1 MSFNYNQPFG
11 GFGGYVPP
19 VQNPVYQQPQPPQYT
34 TNKLYVASV
43 QDAITRYAMPNTV
56 ILYTLQDESA
66 VIEVTTDAQGKKTP
80 RVRLLSDEPVQ
91 TAPPEYVSRQEF
103 DAFRA
108 EVQKLISPNTEGG
121 VNNGTV

>member
-1 MSFNYNQPFG
+1 MSYNYNHPFG

-80 RVRLLSDEPVQ
+80 RVRLLSDEPVKTEQ
-91 TAPPEYVSRQEF
+91 IEYVSRQEF
-103 DAFRA
+103 DALRA
-108 EVQKLISPNTEGG
+108 EVQKLTSHTAEGG
-121 VNNGTV
+121 ANNGTV

>member
-1 MSFNYNQPFG
+1 MSYNYNQPFG

-19 VQNPVYQQPQPPQYT
+19 VQNPIYQQPQPPQYT

-56 ILYTLQDESA
+56 IMYTLQDESA

-80 RVRLLSDEPVQ
+80 RVRLLSDEPVKTEQ
-91 TAPPEYVSRQEF
+91 IEYVSRQEF
-103 DAFRA
+103 DALRA
-108 EVQKLISPNTEGG
+108 EVQKLTSHTAEGG
-121 VNNGTV
+121 ANNGTV